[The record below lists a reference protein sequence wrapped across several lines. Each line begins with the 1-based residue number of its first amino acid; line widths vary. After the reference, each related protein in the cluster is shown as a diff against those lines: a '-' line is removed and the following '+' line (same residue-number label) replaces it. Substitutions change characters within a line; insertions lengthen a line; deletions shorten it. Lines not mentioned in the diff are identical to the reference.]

1 MPPKCLVIITMIQY
15 KFPTEILF
23 ITMLRY
29 KNWVLFWLVD
39 LITFLLQ
46 IFPGP
51 LYFGELPL
59 NFAACLE
66 AAESMKS
73 CDDGEHRC
81 IVGKLSKL
89 SYDSIAKLSD
99 GVNTKFSPTLC
110 DQNGEYIQHEMCT
123 KLWRR
128 HWISPWQFYYHFVA
142 LPFSCSLPFPSVK
155 SYFNAVL

>member
-1 MPPKCLVIITMIQY
+1 
-15 KFPTEILF
+15 
-23 ITMLRY
+23 MLRY

-99 GVNTKFSPTLC
+99 GVDTKFSPTLC

-155 SYFNAVL
+155 FYFNAVLIGLWLIQLFPIDELH